1 MTTTLAATKGATR
14 MAPMGMDQADLEEGD
29 QEEGGG
35 EEMRY
40 EKIIFIVLALL
51 WGELPIL

>member
-1 MTTTLAATKGATR
+1 